1 MKMKKVLVSIVVFV
15 GACLVANVFASQTS
29 SDDAAKVTAFYQQYA
44 QAWCLTD
51 VAEMDRKC
59 DSLMAIYCTATLCN
73 DTKSDR
79 VTGVGYDYATDNNGM
94 DMMSAQT
101 LLVSNEEDY
110 YKVAYRTNFMNDRR
124 VNVVKQ
130 INLKVELE
138 NGKISKVSTMEQ
150 ILSFLNVYCTP
161 ALCQEATNDPIGYD
175 YATDDA
181 GMDEMSLQTL
191 QVSKDGTD
199 YKVSYKTNFKN
210 DRYEKTI
217 VQVSLKVVLENGKI
231 SKVTKMQQPLVSSP
245 LFYNP

>member
-1 MKMKKVLVSIVVFV
+1 MKMKKVLVSLVVFV

-138 NGKISKVSTMEQ
+138 NGKISKVSTME
-150 ILSFLNVYCTP
+150 
-161 ALCQEATNDPIGYD
+161 
-175 YATDDA
+175 
-181 GMDEMSLQTL
+181 
-191 QVSKDGTD
+191 
-199 YKVSYKTNFKN
+199 
-210 DRYEKTI
+210 
-217 VQVSLKVVLENGKI
+217 
-231 SKVTKMQQPLVSSP
+231 
-245 LFYNP
+245 